1 MSGSAI
7 HWFRK
12 GLRIHDNPALLS
24 ATEKVSGEHCTL
36 RPVFILDPWIV
47 KKMCVGP
54 NRWRFLQQSL
64 ANLDENLRKMG
75 SRLYVLKG
83 KPEEVLPIAFRVW
96 NVKLLTFELDIEPY
110 ARERDERIEALA
122 KAAGVCIKQKVS
134 HTLYDTET
142 VISANLGRPP
152 LTYQKFLSVING
164 IGPPSNP
171 APMPDKFPK
180 HCLVENMTNVNH
192 TEIPGGPDFSIPTL
206 HDLGVKEETM
216 GPTLYPGGETEA
228 LKRLKKYISRKDWI
242 CKFEKPYTSPNSL
255 EPSTTVL
262 SPYLKF
268 GCLSARTFYYQL
280 KEVIK
285 GQSRVSQPPV
295 SLIGQLIW
303 REFYYVVA
311 SGTANF
317 DRMKGNAVCCQVPWE
332 NKPELLAAW
341 TMGKTGYP
349 FIDAIMTQL
358 RLEGWIHHL
367 ARHAVACFLTRGDL
381 WISWEEG
388 QKVFEELLLDA
399 DWALNAG
406 NWMWLS
412 ASAFFHQFFRVYSP
426 VAFGK
431 KTDKLGDYIRKY
443 IPKLAKFPPQYI
455 YEPWDAP
462 LSVQKAAGCI
472 IGVDYPKRIVIHE
485 TVSKL
490 NIQRM
495 SAAYKSNKQRLN
507 AEDKDDKETGKKP
520 TGQSKKRVSGSEPS
534 VSNSKRKLSTKGN
547 ASLTKYLKK

>member
-1 MSGSAI
+1 MVGSAI

-12 GLRIHDNPALLS
+12 GLRIHDNPALL
-24 ATEKVSGEHCTL
+24 AVTEKVDGENCII
-36 RPVFILDPWIV
+36 RPVFILDPWFV
-47 KKMCVGP
+47 KNMRVGP

-64 ANLDENLRKMG
+64 MDLHESLKKMG

-122 KAAGVCIKQKVS
+122 KDAGVRVMQKIS
-134 HTLYDTET
+134 HTLFDTEA
-142 VISANLGRPP
+142 VIKANLGRPP
-152 LTYQKFLSVING
+152 LTYQKLISVVSG
-164 IGPPSNP
+164 LGAPPNP
-171 APMPDKFPK
+171 VTMPDKFPK
-180 HCLVENMTNVNH
+180 ECFVGNEKADVHG
-192 TEIPGGPDFSIPTL
+192 EIPGWPEFNVPSL
-206 HDLGVKEETM
+206 KDLGVKEEEL
-216 GPTLYPGGETEA
+216 GPNLHHGGETEA
-228 LKRLKKYISRKDWI
+228 LKRLSKNIAKKEWI
-242 CKFEKPYTSPNSL
+242 CKFEKPNTSPNSL
-255 EPSTTVL
+255 QPSTTVL

-268 GCLSARTFYYQL
+268 GCLSSRLFYYKL
-280 KEVIK
+280 KEVTK
-285 GQSRVSQPPV
+285 GQPRVSQPPV
-295 SLIGQLIW
+295 SLIGQLLW
-303 REFYYVVA
+303 REFYYVVGSA
-311 SGTANF
+311 TPNF
-317 DRMKGNAVCCQVPWE
+317 DRMKGNPVCCQVPW
-332 NKPELLAAW
+332 NNNPEHLEAW
-341 TMGKTGYP
+341 TMGRTGYP

-443 IPKLAKFPPQYI
+443 VPKLAKFPPQYI

-485 TVSKL
+485 SVSKA

-495 SAAYKSNKQRLN
+495 SAAYKSNKERK
-507 AEDKDDKETGKKP
+507 AGEEDEGAPKKSKGN
-520 TGQSKKRVSGSEPS
+520 TKKRASDSDPLS
-534 VSNSKRKLSTKGN
+534 SSANKKSKTKGN
-547 ASLTKYLKK
+547 KSIANYFEK